1 MIYDMIKSKWDLHIF
16 ESGVYQMMNFTK
28 MHGLGND
35 FIIVTGES
43 KLPDQ
48 ASELAI
54 KLCDRFFGI
63 GADGLVYILP
73 SEKADFMMRIMNS
86 DGSEA
91 EQCGNA
97 IRCVSKY
104 VFDHNLIQQT
114 EISIET
120 IGAGAQKVQLFI
132 KEGKVDTVRV
142 DMGQPILKGTL
153 VPTTV
158 DQDTVKDYPIE
169 VDGREFRFTA
179 VSMGNPH
186 CVIYVDDAI
195 NMDLQ
200 TWGPKLE
207 THPMFPRK
215 INVEF
220 VTVKSR
226 DYADMRVWERGAG
239 PTLACGT
246 GACATL
252 VASVLNG
259 LTDREAIVSL
269 KGGHLFIEW
278 NESDNHVYMTGPA
291 QEVYKGTVEI

>member
-1 MIYDMIKSKWDLHIF
+1 MI
-16 ESGVYQMMNFTK
+16 FTK
-28 MHGLGND
+28 MNGLGND
-35 FIIVTGES
+35 FIVIASEAR
-43 KLPDQ
+43 LPDN
-48 ASELAI
+48 AAELAI
-54 KLCDRFFGI
+54 QYCNRFFGI

-73 SEKADFMMRIMNS
+73 SVNADFMMRIINS

-97 IRCVSKY
+97 IRCVAKY
-104 VFDHNLIQQT
+104 VFDRKLTTKT

-120 IGAGAQKVQLFI
+120 IGAGAQNVQLNLDAS
-132 KEGKVDTVRV
+132 GRVATVRV
-142 DMGQPILKGTL
+142 DMGRPILEGLK

-158 DQDTVKDYPIE
+158 DLNPVLRYPIE
-169 VDGREFRFTA
+169 IDGRSFEFTA

-186 CVIYVDDAI
+186 CVIYVDDAV

-200 TWGPKLE
+200 QWGPKLE
-207 THPMFPRK
+207 NHPMFPRK

-220 VTVKSR
+220 ATVKSR
-226 DYADMRVWERGAG
+226 DFVDMRVWERGAG

-259 LTDREAIVSL
+259 LTDRTAVVSL
-269 KGGHLFIEW
+269 KGGNLHIEW
-278 NESDNHVYMTGPA
+278 NESDDHIYMTGPA
-291 QEVYKGTVEI
+291 TEVFTGSML

>member
-1 MIYDMIKSKWDLHIF
+1 
-16 ESGVYQMMNFTK
+16 MNFTK

-35 FIIVTGES
+35 FIVIAGE
-43 KLPDQ
+43 KELPANVDQ
-48 ASELAI
+48 LAVQ
-54 KLCDRFFGI
+54 LCNRFFGI

-73 SEKADFMMRIMNS
+73 SELADYKMRIINS

-104 VFDHNLIQQT
+104 VYDRGMANKE
-114 EISIET
+114 EITIET
-120 IGAGAQKVQLFI
+120 LGAGVQQVQLTV
-132 KEGKVDTVRV
+132 KSGKVAAVRV
-142 DMGQPILKGTL
+142 DMGEPILNGL
-153 VPTTV
+153 QVPTTV
-158 DQDTVKDYPIE
+158 DRNPVIQHPIE

-186 CVIYVDDAI
+186 CVIYVDDAV
-195 NMDLQ
+195 NFDLN

-207 THPMFPRK
+207 AHPMFPKK

-220 VTVKSR
+220 TTVKNR
-226 DYADMRVWERGAG
+226 GYADMRVWERGAG

-252 VASVLNG
+252 VSSVLNG
-259 LTDREAIVSL
+259 LTDRMATISL
-269 KGGHLFIEW
+269 KGGDLLIEW
-278 NESDNHVYMTGPA
+278 SEADNHVYMTGPA
-291 QEVYKGTVEI
+291 EEVFNGTL

>member
-1 MIYDMIKSKWDLHIF
+1 M
-16 ESGVYQMMNFTK
+16 EFTK

-35 FIIVTGES
+35 FILIQGES
-43 KLPDQ
+43 KLPTN
-48 ASELAI
+48 ASQLAI
-54 KLCDRFFGI
+54 ELCNRFFGI

-73 SEKADFMMRIMNS
+73 SEKADFMMRIINS

-97 IRCVSKY
+97 IRCVAKY
-104 VFDHNLIQQT
+104 VYDHGLIEQT
-114 EISIET
+114 EMAIET
-120 IGAGAQKVQLFI
+120 LGAGAQKVQMKL
-132 KEGKVDTVRV
+132 KDGKVDTVRV
-142 DMGQPILKGTL
+142 DMGAPILKGTQ

-158 DQDTVKDYPIE
+158 DQDIVKDYPIE
-169 VDGREFRFTA
+169 VDGRQFRFTA

-186 CVIYVDDAI
+186 CVIYVDDAV

-207 THPMFPRK
+207 THPMFPK
-215 INVEF
+215 KMNVEF

-226 DYADMRVWERGAG
+226 GYTDMRVWERGAG

-269 KGGHLFIEW
+269 KGGDLFIEW
-278 NESDNHVYMTGPA
+278 NEQDNHVYMTGPA
-291 QEVYKGTVEI
+291 QEVFKGTVAK

>member
-1 MIYDMIKSKWDLHIF
+1 
-16 ESGVYQMMNFTK
+16 MNFIK

-43 KLPDQ
+43 KLPEI

-54 KLCDRFFGI
+54 RLCDRFFGI

-73 SEKADFMMRIMNS
+73 SEKADFMMRIINS

-104 VFDHNLIQQT
+104 VYDYGLIQQT

-120 IGAGAQKVQLFI
+120 IGAGAQKVQLFLQN
-132 KEGKVDTVRV
+132 GKVDTVRV
-142 DMGQPILKGTL
+142 DMGQPILKGTE

-158 DQDTVKDYPIE
+158 EQDIVKDYPIV

-186 CVIYVDDAI
+186 CVIYVDDAV

-207 THPMFPRK
+207 THSMFPRK

-226 DYADMRVWERGAG
+226 DYVDMRVWERGAG

-259 LTDREAIVSL
+259 VTNRAATVSL
-269 KGGHLFIEW
+269 KGGNLLIEW
-278 NESDNHVYMTGPA
+278 NEEDNHVYMTGPA
-291 QEVYKGTVEI
+291 LEVYQGMVEI

>member
-1 MIYDMIKSKWDLHIF
+1 M
-16 ESGVYQMMNFTK
+16 EFTK

-35 FIIVTGES
+35 FVVVYGEQA
-43 KLPDQ
+43 LPGN

-54 KLCDRFFGI
+54 ELCNRFFGI

-73 SEKADFMMRIMNS
+73 SDNADFKMRIINS

-97 IRCVSKY
+97 IRCVAKY
-104 VFDHNLIQQT
+104 VYDNRLTDKT
-114 EISIET
+114 ELTIET
-120 IGAGAQKVQLFI
+120 LGAGVQPVKLTT
-132 KEGKVDTVRV
+132 EGGKAALVTV
-142 DMGQPILKGTL
+142 DMGAPILNGL
-153 VPTTV
+153 DVPTTIDANPV
-158 DQDTVKDYPIE
+158 IGHTVS
-169 VDGREFRFTA
+169 VDGRDFAFTA

-186 CVIYVDDAI
+186 CVIYVDDAA
-195 NMDLQ
+195 NFDLA

-207 THPMFPRK
+207 KHPLFPRK

-220 VTVKSR
+220 ATVNSR
-226 DYADMRVWERGAG
+226 GQVDMRVWERGAG

-259 LTDREAIVSL
+259 KTDRKATISL
-269 KGGHLFIEW
+269 AGGDLFIEW
-278 NESDNHVYMTGPA
+278 DETSNRIYMTGPA
-291 QEVYKGTVEI
+291 AAVYSGTV